1 MDAIHW
7 IDPHAAV
14 SGTRK
19 GCKSTQLY
27 LLVRVWI
34 SHQFFV
40 LANVGAYFGILN
52 EEHKGIEDSWCS
64 RMRYNQHKRTAREQG
79 VWLHHGGIYMEF
91 PQSVELID
99 VGPRDGLQNEP
110 IPISLTQKKELIL
123 RLAQAGYKRIETA
136 SFVHPK
142 WVPQMA
148 DAEAVAEYCNELG
161 LTYLALTPNERGLER
176 AMAAQVPQ
184 VAVFIGASSPF
195 NQKNINRTTDEALHE
210 VASVFAKAKANGVFV
225 RGYVSTAFSCPY
237 QGKVSFPEV
246 QHVVDRFVQ
255 LGADEIDIGDTD
267 GHANPRGVYERFAR
281 LQELYPQTVFVAHFH
296 DTWKMALANTL
307 AALQAGIRKFDGSV
321 GGLGGCPYSPG
332 ASGNVATEDL
342 VRMFTEMGVDTGLSL
357 PAVKEAAQFAT
368 SLSSR
373 LNTCSANGG

>member
-1 MDAIHW
+1 M
-7 IDPHAAV
+7 
-14 SGTRK
+14 K
-19 GCKSTQLY
+19 
-27 LLVRVWI
+27 
-34 SHQFFV
+34 
-40 LANVGAYFGILN
+40 
-52 EEHKGIEDSWCS
+52 
-64 RMRYNQHKRTAREQG
+64 
-79 VWLHHGGIYMEF
+79 F
-91 PQSVELID
+91 PDSVELID

-110 IPISLTQKKELIL
+110 QPISLDQKRELIR
-123 RLAQAGYKRIETA
+123 RLAQAGYQRIETA

-148 DAEAVAEYCNELG
+148 DAEAVAAYCNELG
-161 LTYLALTPNERGLER
+161 LTYLALTPNVRGLDR
-176 AMAAQVPQ
+176 AMAAGVPQ

-195 NQKNINRTTDEALHE
+195 NQKNINRTTDEALQE
-210 VASVFAKAKANGVFV
+210 VEPVFSRAKSGGLFV

-296 DTWKMALANTL
+296 DTWKMGLANVL

-321 GGLGGCPYSPG
+321 GGLGGCPYAPG
-332 ASGNVATEDL
+332 AAGNVATEDL
-342 VRMFTEMGVDTGLSL
+342 ALMFAEMGVDTGLDL
-357 PAVKEAAQFAT
+357 PVIQETARFAR

-373 LNTCSANGG
+373 VCLPTGISGL